1 MIRFRDVC
9 SVYQPDI
16 VFCMTK
22 GDRTGLAYR
31 LVQTYRS
38 IILLF
43 HPWIPVFDLLVLGV
57 GIHGVEEECTR
68 YIPDTI
74 FLQNWAQIGL
84 LRKSSGAILSAPS

>member
-1 MIRFRDVC
+1 MVSEETREVKVQRRMIRFRDVC

-38 IILLF
+38 IILPF

-57 GIHGVEEECTR
+57 GIHGVEEEWKKDRTMTT
-68 YIPDTI
+68 DM
-74 FLQNWAQIGL
+74 
-84 LRKSSGAILSAPS
+84 

>member
-1 MIRFRDVC
+1 MVSEETREVKVQRRMIRFRDVC

-57 GIHGVEEECTR
+57 GIHGVEEEWKKDRTMTTDMCV
-68 YIPDTI
+68 
-74 FLQNWAQIGL
+74 Q
-84 LRKSSGAILSAPS
+84 

>member
-1 MIRFRDVC
+1 MVSEETREVKVQRRMIRFRDVC

-38 IILLF
+38 IILPF

-57 GIHGVEEECTR
+57 GIHGVEEEWKQVR
-68 YIPDTI
+68 SIWD
-74 FLQNWAQIGL
+74 
-84 LRKSSGAILSAPS
+84 K